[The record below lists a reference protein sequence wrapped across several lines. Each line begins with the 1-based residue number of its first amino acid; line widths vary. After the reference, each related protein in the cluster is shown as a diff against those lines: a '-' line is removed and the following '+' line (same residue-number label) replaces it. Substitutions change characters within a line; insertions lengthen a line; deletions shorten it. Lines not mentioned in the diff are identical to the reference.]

1 MYEADNVG
9 ISFALPVCACVCA
22 RVRMC
27 VHVCACVCACTRVR
41 VSIPAQPILHVNYS
55 QHDTVERESSGYI
68 LIVAQA
74 ATRC

>member
-9 ISFALPVCACVCA
+9 ISFALPVCVHVCVCVCA
-22 RVRMC
+22 RVC
-27 VHVCACVCACTRVR
+27 

-68 LIVAQA
+68 LILAQA
-74 ATRC
+74 ATWC